1 MADPYRVKVGLVGVK
16 DAMKE
21 LRKLDPE
28 LRKAFNREVNRI
40 AAPVVQDV
48 KNAYKFVPLSGM
60 NRVWGG
66 GSGRQRK
73 VFPLTLNNARR
84 GVAVK
89 IDTSRRATST
99 IYIRQND
106 PGWAIFETA
115 GRASVNPLGEA
126 LNKKLGVVLE
136 PGKTRLLG
144 RVVFKER
151 AKVEREITELCK
163 RVMNVLNRKLAPTR
177 KDFGF

>member
-1 MADPYRVKVGLVGVK
+1 MSDAYRVDVGVVGVK
-16 DAMKE
+16 DALKE

-28 LRKAFNREVNRI
+28 LRKAFNKEVTRI

-60 NRVWGG
+60 TRTWGG
-66 GSGRQRK
+66 GSGRSRN

-89 IDTSRRATST
+89 IDTSRKAVST

-115 GRASVNPLGEA
+115 GRATVNPLGQA
-126 LNKKLGVVLE
+126 LNNKLGSDLE
-136 PGKTRLLG
+136 PGKTRLIG
-144 RVVFKER
+144 RVVFKEK

-163 RVMNVLNRKLAPTR
+163 RVVNGINGRIKPRREDL
-177 KDFGF
+177 GF